1 MYAQQVDLLFIGYVL
16 MRVYVIIVHNFVFIS
31 KREEVLMNNN
41 ILFVITIIAIFSIY
55 LVVRYF
61 VDRNLQSNDN
71 SLHNN
76 SKLIILIINAIS
88 LVAMCGLIVYL
99 FIGWLDRFKDGNKN
113 YFNLVLLAI
122 LTIACAIRFWYKF
135 RNNKL

>member
-1 MYAQQVDLLFIGYVL
+1 

-76 SKLIILIINAIS
+76 SKLIIFIINAIS
-88 LVAMCGLIVYL
+88 LIAICGLIVYL
-99 FIGWLDRFKDGNKN
+99 FIGWLDRFKDGNNN

-122 LTIACAIRFWYKF
+122 LTIACGIRFWYKF

>member
-1 MYAQQVDLLFIGYVL
+1 MDLLFIGYVL

>member
-1 MYAQQVDLLFIGYVL
+1 
-16 MRVYVIIVHNFVFIS
+16 
-31 KREEVLMNNN
+31 MNNN

-76 SKLIILIINAIS
+76 SKLIIFIINAIS
-88 LVAMCGLIVYL
+88 LIAMCGLIVYL
-99 FIGWLDRFKDGNKN
+99 FIGWLDRFKDGNNN

-122 LTIACAIRFWYKF
+122 LTIACGIRFWYKF

>member
-1 MYAQQVDLLFIGYVL
+1 